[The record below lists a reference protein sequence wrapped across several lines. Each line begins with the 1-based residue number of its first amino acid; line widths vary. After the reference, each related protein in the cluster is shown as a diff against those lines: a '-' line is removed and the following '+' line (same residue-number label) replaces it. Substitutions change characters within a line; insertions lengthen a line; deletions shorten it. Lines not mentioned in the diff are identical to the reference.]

1 MLGKQSIGKRITS
14 FPQFGILVVFIGL
27 IIILCIASP
36 ASFMTGDNFI
46 SVLRQAAAQ
55 MVVAIGMTFVLI
67 LGGIDLSGRFR
78 SKPLRYAFRGLYCQ
92 SRHGYGAVD
101 CTLHCS

>member
-1 MLGKQSIGKRITS
+1 MLGKQSIGKKITS

-67 LGGIDLSGRFR
+67 LGGIDLSVGSVANLCGTLSAGFIAKRAWTWGYR
-78 SKPLRYAFRGLYCQ
+78 SCLR
-92 SRHGYGAVD
+92 
-101 CTLHCS
+101 CS